1 MRIVGHFLKLIHNGR
16 TCWGSCV
23 MRTGQ
28 RFSHLQAEVKEKDEY
43 SHILYIDGLRLTV
56 RLM

>member
-1 MRIVGHFLKLIHNGR
+1 MRIVGHSLKLIHNGR

-28 RFSHLQAEVKEKDEY
+28 SSSLQAGVKEKNEY
-43 SHILYIDGLRLTV
+43 SSSILLHSYI
-56 RLM
+56 